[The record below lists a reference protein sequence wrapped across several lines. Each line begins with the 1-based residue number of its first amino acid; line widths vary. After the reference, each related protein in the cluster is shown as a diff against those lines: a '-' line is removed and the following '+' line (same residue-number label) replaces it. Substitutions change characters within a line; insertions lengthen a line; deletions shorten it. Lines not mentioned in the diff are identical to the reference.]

1 MRDSAS
7 RNQANGSTVFRL
19 HIAMKRVLSVGV
31 RKEGEPTY
39 F

>member
-1 MRDSAS
+1 VAS
-7 RNQANGSTVFRL
+7 GVTISNCYR
-19 HIAMKRVLSVGV
+19 RVLSVGV